1 MWLDKNEEEFEW
13 VKIEREIFK
22 IVRDKNGDGKMD
34 FEEVKN
40 WIMFFDYDYFEVE
53 IRYFIYELDFD
64 KVCIYFGF
72 GWGIFFGRCFKIIV
86 YFFFYDFVLYVLLV
100 KFNLNI

>member
-64 KVCIYFGF
+64 KVCIYWIRLGYFF
-72 GWGIFFGRCFKIIV
+72 WKMFLKLLFIFFFMILFCMFC
-86 YFFFYDFVLYVLLV
+86 
-100 KFNLNI
+100 

>member
-40 WIMFFDYDYFEVE
+40 WIMLFLFLFLIVLNVSRLVLIYLGFFLFLFGYMFFEILE
-53 IRYFIYELDFD
+53 M
-64 KVCIYFGF
+64 
-72 GWGIFFGRCFKIIV
+72 
-86 YFFFYDFVLYVLLV
+86 VLI
-100 KFNLNI
+100 NE